1 MWFLG
6 PSFLGRFPWDP
17 GGDSSRSNIMI
28 SMVALYVGQVAARVT
43 ADDAENHEWIVVKL
57 TRLPDRENNKLVLL
71 LLHRLSRN

>member
-1 MWFLG
+1 
-6 PSFLGRFPWDP
+6 
-17 GGDSSRSNIMI
+17 MI

-57 TRLPDRENNKLVLL
+57 TRLPDREYNKLVLL